1 MKLKKILFLLVS
13 ILPFATE
20 AQNLTGVWRGNF
32 VSRYFGMYG
41 DRYKFEVQL
50 IQNANEFKGVT
61 YSYRTTVF
69 YGKADMVGRLN
80 NGGRDVVI
88 RETRLVEVKMQQNT
102 VPCIMTCYMR
112 YYTKGG
118 EEFLEGKYTS
128 INYYN
133 KEDCGSGTVFL
144 TKVRE
149 SDFKK
154 EKFLLNLPT
163 PPKPLKPVTNPVKT
177 NPANPGPGKTNPPV
191 VRPQLPKPKPQPPK
205 SDTPSLTKIN
215 NNPANKVSPD
225 KQPGKQPGIQINNL
239 PTPAILKSRE
249 NKLVRTIYS
258 DETEIRLDIY
268 DNGEIDGDTISVYVD
283 KKLVLSKKRLTAS
296 PLTITVKVDKDN
308 PVHEVVMVAENLGE
322 IPPNTSLMVV
332 RAGEKRY
339 EVRIESTEQ
348 KNALVRFEYKP
359 GE

>member
-1 MKLKKILFLLVS
+1 MKLKKLLFLIVS
-13 ILPFATE
+13 ILPFATQ

-50 IQNANEFKGVT
+50 IQDNKAFKGVT

-69 YGKADMVGRLN
+69 YGKADMVGQLS

-88 RETRLVEVKMQQNT
+88 KETRLVEVKMQQNT

-112 YYTKGG
+112 YYTRGG

-128 INYYN
+128 INYYS

-154 EKFLLNLPT
+154 EKFLINLPPPKKQPGT
-163 PPKPLKPVTNPVKT
+163 PLKTNPPKPV
-177 NPANPGPGKTNPPV
+177 PGKTDPPV
-191 VRPQLPKPKPQPPK
+191 VRPQPPKPQPPK
-205 SDTPSLTKIN
+205 PNTPALPKIN

-225 KQPGKQPGIQINNL
+225 KQPGKQPGIQTNNV
-239 PTPAILKSRE
+239 PTPAILKNRE

-283 KKLVLSKKRLTAS
+283 KQLVLSRKRLTAS